1 MTSRCTHAA
10 SSNYDTIHVKLEP
23 VWALRLSLTG
33 TMRLLTHSTVRLVS
47 TPTRQKSSLLDCLR
61 RNAPIDVHPE
71 VADALA
77 TNKPVVAL
85 ESTIITHGMPQPKNL
100 ETARSVENIVRSTGS
115 IPATIGLLGGRVKIG
130 LQPSELEYLADIGSN
145 PSVVKLSR
153 RDIAPAIA
161 QKRDGGTTCSATLI
175 FAELAGIKASAM
187 YKCLS
192 KQSGLNKFCRSSQP
206 EGELFSTRLI

>member
-1 MTSRCTHAA
+1 MRLH
-10 SSNYDTIHVKLEP
+10 SS
-23 VWALRLSLTG
+23 LRLF
-33 TMRLLTHSTVRLVS
+33 STS
-47 TPTRQKSSLLDCLR
+47 IRQKQSPSSLLDCLR

-85 ESTIITHGMPQPKNL
+85 ESTIITHGMPQPTNL
-100 ETARSVENIVRSTGS
+100 GTARSVEQIVRSTGS
-115 IPATIGLLGGRVKIG
+115 IPATIGMLGGRVKIG
-130 LQPSELEYLADIGSN
+130 LQPSELEYLADTEAN

-175 FAELAGIKASAM
+175 FADLAGIKASAI
-187 YKCLS
+187 YENPF
-192 KQSGLNKFCRSSQP
+192 KQ
-206 EGELFSTRLI
+206 TRFD